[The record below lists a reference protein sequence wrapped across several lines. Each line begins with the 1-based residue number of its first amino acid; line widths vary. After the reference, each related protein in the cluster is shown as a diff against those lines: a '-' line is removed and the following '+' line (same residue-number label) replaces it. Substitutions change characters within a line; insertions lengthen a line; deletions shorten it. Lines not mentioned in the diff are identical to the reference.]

1 MRLILRFFGILFSAA
16 AVLFVVG
23 AAVGGYF
30 YWKYSQDLPDHA
42 ALSNYEPPVMTRV
55 HAADG
60 SMLAE
65 YARERR
71 LYLPIQAMPKIV
83 VAAFLSAE
91 DKNFYKHG
99 GIDPEGIVRA
109 FLTNAKSGKRQG
121 ASTITQQVAKNFLLS
136 SEQTYD
142 RKIKEA
148 LLALRIE
155 AAYSK
160 DKILELYLNE
170 IFLGTIVPGRN
181 LHGVAAAA
189 LDYFGKSVH
198 ELTINEAAYLAALPK
213 GPNNYHPYR
222 KTQAALDRRNEIIR
236 LMAENGYITKEE
248 AESAKKMPL
257 GVNPRVAFPNAANAN
272 YFTEEVRREI
282 SERYGEKKLYEG
294 GLSVRATLDPKMQA
308 WARKALV
315 DGLVRYDQAHGWR
328 GPVTKVDLTG
338 RDWGM
343 AAAEVPALGDVAPWR
358 LAVVLGNGAGGVQVG
373 LQPRREASGQVGKDR
388 ETGVITPDGMRWA
401 GRPNLQAGDMVYVEA
416 TEGGKGQFRLRQKP
430 EVSGAIVAMDPNT
443 GRVHAMVGGFSYDES
458 EFNRAT
464 QAMRQPGS
472 SFKPIVYS
480 AALDNGYTPAS
491 IVQDSPITIE
501 AGPGQEAWTPS
512 NYDGKSGGPHT
523 LRYGIEHS
531 KNLMTVR
538 LAKDVG
544 MPLIAEYARR
554 FGVYDD
560 MLPVLPM
567 SLGAGETTVMR
578 MVTAYSM
585 LANGGRRIRPTLID
599 RIQDRTGET
608 IYRHDN
614 RKCIGCDAE
623 KWSGQD
629 EPKLVD
635 DSEQVLDP
643 LTAYQMVSIME
654 GVVQRGTATILK
666 QIGKPLA
673 GKTGTTNDA
682 KDAWFVG
689 FSPDLAVGIYLG
701 FDKPRSLGDR
711 ATGGGLAAPIA
722 LEFLKTALKD
732 KPPTPFRVP
741 PGIKLIRV
749 NLASGTRAGSG
760 EGAGTI
766 LEAFKPGTA
775 PPDSYV
781 APPANREGP
790 PPATAAV
797 PPDADRAAQAGG
809 LY

>member
-1 MRLILRFFGILFSAA
+1 MRFVLRFFGFLFSIGAMLFVLFAA
-16 AVLFVVG
+16 AG
-23 AAVGGYF
+23 AVF
-30 YWKYSQDLPDHA
+30 YWTYSQDLPDHA
-42 ALSNYEPPVMTRV
+42 ALANYEPPVMSRV

-60 SMLAE
+60 SLLAE
-65 YARERR
+65 YANERR

-99 GIDPEGIVRA
+99 GIDPEGVVRA
-109 FLTNAKSGKRQG
+109 VLTNAKSGKKQG
-121 ASTITQQVAKNFLLS
+121 ASTITQQVAKNFLLTN
-136 SEQTYD
+136 EQTFD

-148 LLALRIE
+148 LIALRIE

-170 IFLGTIVPGRN
+170 IYLGAPAPGQ
-181 LHGVAAAA
+181 GSYGIAAAA
-189 LDYFGKSVH
+189 LNYFGKSVH
-198 ELTINEAAYLAALPK
+198 ELNLQEAAYLAALPK

-222 KTQAALDRRNEIIR
+222 KTQEALSRRNEIIG
-236 LMAENGYITKEE
+236 LMAQNGYITREE
-248 AESAKKMPL
+248 ADTARKLSL
-257 GVNPRVAFPNAANAN
+257 GVNPRVAFANAANAN

-282 SERYGEKKLYEG
+282 TERYGEKKLYEG

-308 WARKALV
+308 WARRALL
-315 DGLVRYDQAHGWR
+315 DGLITYDQRQGWR
-328 GPVTKVDLTG
+328 GAQAKVDLVG
-338 RDWGM
+338 RDWGT
-343 AAAEVPALGDVAPWR
+343 AVAEVPALGDVAPWR
-358 LAVVLGNGAGGVQVG
+358 LAVVLSTSGGTAQIG
-373 LQPRREASGQVGKDR
+373 LQPRREASGAVSKDR
-388 ETGVITPDGMRWA
+388 DTGTIGADGTRWT
-401 GRPNLQAGDMVYVEA
+401 GRSPSAVLSAGDVVYVEA
-416 TEGGKGQFRLRQKP
+416 IDGGRGSYRLRQRP
-430 EVSGAIVAMDPNT
+430 EVSGAIVAMDPYT

-458 EFNRAT
+458 QFNRAT
-464 QAMRQPGS
+464 QAQRQPGS
-472 SFKPIVYS
+472 SFKPLVYS
-480 AALDNGYTPAS
+480 AALDNGYTPSS

-501 AGPGQEAWTPS
+501 AGPGQESWTPS
-512 NYDGKSGGPHT
+512 NYDGKASGPHT

-544 MPLIAEYARR
+544 MPLIAEYSRR

-599 RIQDRTGET
+599 RIQDRVGET
-608 IYRHDN
+608 IYKHDA
-614 RKCIGCDAE
+614 RKCLGCDAE
-623 KWSGQD
+623 KWNGQD

-635 DSEQVLDP
+635 ESEQVLDP

-689 FSPDLAVGIYLG
+689 FSPDLAVGVYVG

-711 ATGGGLAAPIA
+711 ATGGGLAAPIV
-722 LEFLKTALKD
+722 LSFLKDALKD

-749 NLASGTRAGSG
+749 SASSGMRAGSG

-775 PPDSYV
+775 PPDAYIA
-781 APPANREGP
+781 APTA
-790 PPATAAV
+790 PATV

>member
-1 MRLILRFFGILFSAA
+1 MRFILRFFGFLFSIAA
-16 AVLFVVG
+16 MLFVVG
-23 AAVGGYF
+23 AAAGGYF
-30 YWKYSQDLPDHA
+30 YWKYSRDLPDHA
-42 ALSNYEPPVMTRV
+42 ALANYDPPVMTRV

-60 SMLAE
+60 SLLAE

-83 VAAFLSAE
+83 IAAFLSAE

-99 GIDPEGIVRA
+99 GVDPEGIVRA
-109 FLTNAKSGKRQG
+109 IVTNASSGKKQG

-136 SEQTYD
+136 SEQTFD
-142 RKIKEA
+142 RKIREA
-148 LLALRIE
+148 LIALRIE
-155 AAYSK
+155 STYSK

-181 LHGVAAAA
+181 LHGIAAAA

-198 ELTINEAAYLAALPK
+198 ELTIHEAAYLAALPK

-222 KTQAALDRRNEIIR
+222 RTQQALARRNEIIG
-236 LMAENGYITKEE
+236 LMAQNGYITKEE
-248 AESAKKMPL
+248 AESERKLPL
-257 GVNPRVAFPNAANAN
+257 GVNPRSVSPNTANAN
-272 YFTEEVRREI
+272 YFAEEVRREI

-294 GLSVRATLDPKMQA
+294 GLSVRTTLDPKMQA
-308 WARKALV
+308 MARKALV
-315 DGLVRYDQAHGWR
+315 DGLVRYDQARGWR
-328 GPVTKVDLTG
+328 GPKSRVDLAG

-343 AAAEVPALGDVAPWR
+343 AVAEVPALGDVQPWR
-358 LAVVLGNGAGGVQVG
+358 LAVVLDTSGGRATIG
-373 LQPRREASGQVGKDR
+373 LQPKRESSGQVSKDR
-388 ETGVITPDGMRWA
+388 ETGIINAEGVRWT
-401 GRPNLQAGDMVYVEA
+401 GRSVAAALNTGDVVYVERM
-416 TEGGKGQFRLRQKP
+416 EGAGNAYRLRQIP
-430 EVSGAIVAMDPNT
+430 EVSGAIVAMDPYT

-480 AALDNGYTPAS
+480 AALDNGYTPSS
-491 IVQDSPITIE
+491 IVLDTPITIE
-501 AGPGQEAWTPS
+501 AGPGQEAWSPS

-585 LANGGRRIRPTLID
+585 LDNGGRRIRPTLID
-599 RIQDRTGET
+599 RIQDRNGET
-608 IYRHDN
+608 IYRHDT

-635 DSEQVLDP
+635 ESEQVLDP

-666 QIGKPLA
+666 EIGKPLA

-689 FSPDLAVGIYLG
+689 FSPDLAVGIYMG
-701 FDKPRSLGDR
+701 YDKPRSLGDR
-711 ATGGGLAAPIA
+711 ATGGGLAAPVA
-722 LEFLKTALKD
+722 RDFLKAALKD

-741 PGIKLIRV
+741 PGIKLISV
-749 NLASGTRAGSG
+749 NLATGTRAG
-760 EGAGTI
+760 GAGGV

-775 PPDSYV
+775 PPDSYS
-781 APPANREGP
+781 APPSAQ
-790 PPATAAV
+790 PAAPAAV